1 MGTAVDNGAVM
12 KHRGGTLTFLIGSF
26 TTMCQSTIP
35 TTRTSTPRASL
46 AALGLKLQRLDLF
59 GPIRE
64 QVHIRQ
70 KTVRHAPADK
80 LYDALITI
88 LAGAQGLVEV
98 NTRLRGDAALQA
110 AFGRTACAEQS
121 VIQQTLDA
129 CDATNVAQMRQA
141 LTTIYR
147 RHSRGFGHDYQAAW
161 QLLDVDMMG
170 LPCGPKA
177 AFATQ
182 GYFAKQRN
190 RRGRQV
196 GRVLATHYGELVV
209 DEVFAGTTQLT
220 GALQPLVEAAATT
233 LDLDAASRARTIV
246 RVDAGGGSLADVNW
260 LLAQGYQILVKE
272 YSGKRARNL
281 AGSVTT
287 WLDDPQV
294 SGRQVGWVTAA
305 ASEYARPVVRV
316 AVRCQKKNGQWAHGV
331 LITTL
336 DPAAVVELAGMAAD
350 QAANPTALLLAYVYA
365 YDQRGGGIETANKDD
380 KQGVGIGKRNKKR
393 FEAQQM
399 VVWLGTLAHNILVW
413 ARHWLAERV
422 PQVARFGHKRL
433 VRDLL
438 QINGVV
444 ERDATGQIVQI
455 VLNQAHYYAR
465 RLAGALQALVAPAH
479 IAVCLGET

>member
-1 MGTAVDNGAVM
+1 
-12 KHRGGTLTFLIGSF
+12 
-26 TTMCQSTIP
+26 MCQST
-35 TTRTSTPRASL
+35 TAATRTSTPRASL
-46 AALGLKLQRLDLF
+46 AALGLKLHQLDLF

-88 LAGAQGLVEV
+88 LAGAHGLVEV

-129 CDATNVAQMRQA
+129 CDATTVVQMRHA

-147 RHSRGFGHDYQAAW
+147 RHSRGFGHDYQATW

-220 GALQPLVEAAATT
+220 GALQALLESAATT

-260 LLAQGYQILVKE
+260 LLTQGYQIIVKE

-281 AGSVTT
+281 AGSVIT

-294 SGRQVGWVTAA
+294 AGRQVGWVTAA

-336 DPAAVVELAGMAAD
+336 DPRAVVELAGMAAD

-393 FEAQQM
+393 FAAQQM

-444 ERDATGQIVQI
+444 ERDAQGQIVQI

-479 IAVCLGET
+479 IAVSLGET

>member
-1 MGTAVDNGAVM
+1 MR
-12 KHRGGTLTFLIGSF
+12 H
-26 TTMCQSTIP
+26 STIP
-35 TTRTSTPRASL
+35 ATRISTPRASL
-46 AALGLKLQRLDLF
+46 AVLGLKLQQLDLF
-59 GPIRE
+59 GPIRD
-64 QVHIRQ
+64 QIHIRQ
-70 KTVRHAPADK
+70 KTVHHTPADK

-88 LAGAQGLVEV
+88 LAGAHGLVEV
-98 NTRLRGDAALQA
+98 NTRRRSDPALQA

-129 CDATNVAQMRQA
+129 CDTTTVTQMRHA

-196 GRVLATHYGELVV
+196 GRVLVTHYGELVV

-220 GALQPLVEAAATT
+220 AALQTLVAAAATT
-233 LDLDAASRARTIV
+233 LDRAADSRARTIV
-246 RVDAGGGSLADVNW
+246 RVDAGGGSLDDVNW

-272 YSGKRARNL
+272 YSGKRARKL
-281 AGSVTT
+281 ATSVTD
-287 WLDDPQV
+287 WVADPHV
-294 SGRQVGWVTAA
+294 AGREVGWVAVA
-305 ASEYARPVVRV
+305 GDDYVRPVVRV
-316 AVRCQKKNGQWAHGV
+316 AVRCRKKNGQWGTGV

-336 DPAAVVELAGMAAD
+336 DPAAVLELAGMATD
-350 QAANPTALLLAYVYA
+350 QAADPTTVLLAYAYA

-413 ARHWLAERV
+413 ARQWLAESV
-422 PQVARFGHKRL
+422 PQVRRFGLKRM

-438 QINGVV
+438 QINGLV
-444 ERDATGQIVQI
+444 ERDSTGRIVRI
-455 VLNQAHYYAR
+455 VLNHAHYYAQ
-465 RLAGALQALVAPAH
+465 RLAAALQALVAPAH
-479 IAVCLGET
+479 IAVTLGET

>member
-1 MGTAVDNGAVM
+1 MVDEVDKGAVM
-12 KHRGGTLTFLIGSF
+12 KHGSGTLTFLTRSF
-26 TTMCQSTIP
+26 TTMCHSTIP

-46 AALGLKLQRLDLF
+46 AALGLKLQRLNLF

-70 KTVRHAPADK
+70 KTVRHTPADK
-80 LYDALITI
+80 LYDALITM
-88 LAGAQGLVEV
+88 LTGAHGLVEV
-98 NTRLRGDAALQA
+98 NTRLRSDPALQA
-110 AFGRTACAEQS
+110 AFGRTA
-121 VIQQTLDA
+121 
-129 CDATNVAQMRQA
+129 
-141 LTTIYR
+141 
-147 RHSRGFGHDYQAAW
+147 GHDYQAAY

-209 DEVFAGTTQLT
+209 VEVFAGTTQLT
-220 GALQPLVEAAATT
+220 GALQTLVEAAAAT
-233 LDLDAASRARTIV
+233 LDLDADSRARTMV

-260 LLAQGYQILVKE
+260 LLAQGYQILIKE
-272 YSGKRARNL
+272 YSGKRAAKL

-294 SGRQVGWVTAA
+294 PGRQVGWVTAA
-305 ASEYARPVVRV
+305 ADEYARPVVRV
-316 AVRCQKKNGQWAHGV
+316 AVRCQKKNGRWAHGV

-336 DPAAVVELAGMAAD
+336 DAAAAVERAGLAAE
-350 QAANPTALLLAYVYA
+350 QATNPTTLLLAYVYA
-365 YDQRGGGIETANKDD
+365 YDRRGGGIETANKDD
-380 KQGVGIGKRNKKR
+380 KQGIGIGKRNKKR

-413 ARHWLAERV
+413 AREWLAETA

-444 ERDATGQIVQI
+444 ERDGTGRIVRI
-455 VLNQAHYYAR
+455 VLNEAHYHAR
-465 RLAGALQALVAPAH
+465 RLAGALQALVASAH
-479 IAVCLGET
+479 IAIILGET